1 MSGAPDHWRVET
13 LGRVL
18 SAIEAGKNFRCIEKP
33 PNDDQP
39 GVVKVSS
46 VTWGTFDELES
57 KTCPDQRL
65 FTERYLIRPGDFL
78 ISRANTL
85 ELVGAC
91 VVVGAVSRRLM
102 LSDKILR
109 LVMPEDLK
117 RWVLWFLRSKAGR
130 TQIEAKA
137 SGNQLSMRNIGQDGI
152 RGIELPLAPPDER
165 QRIVAAI
172 ESHFSRLDAATATL
186 ERVQRN
192 LERYRASVLK
202 AAVEGRL
209 VPTEAELAKKEG
221 RSYEPAS
228 VLLKRILAERRRR
241 WEEAELAKLKAKG
254 TAPADDRWKARYEE
268 PVAPDTDGL
277 PELPE
282 GWCWTTLEAI
292 AEVKGGLA
300 KGKHRRSDEKL
311 TAVPYLRVA
320 NVQRGHLDLSEV
332 KTIETTES
340 ELADLAL
347 RNGDVLFNEGGDRD
361 KLGRGWIWRSELPV
375 CIHQNHVF
383 RARLIAPQVLPEF
396 VSWHGNSN
404 GQRYFFDEGK
414 HTTNLAS
421 LSLRK
426 LRSLPVPLPPTA
438 EQVRI
443 KAEVERLLSLASE
456 AEAFSRTS
464 QHRTSRLRQSILKW
478 AFEGRLVDQP
488 PGAAPTTALVE
499 NPATMRRSASTEPSA
514 RR

>member
-1 MSGAPDHWRVET
+1 MSGAPDHWHAEK
-13 LGRVL
+13 LGEVL

-33 PNDDQP
+33 PDDGRP
-39 GVVKVSS
+39 GVVKVSA

-57 KTCPDQRL
+57 KTCPDPRL
-65 FTERYLIRPGDFL
+65 FNERYLIRPGDFL

-109 LVMPEDLK
+109 LVMPDDLK

-130 TQIEAKA
+130 SQIEAKA

-165 QRIVAAI
+165 QHIVAAI
-172 ESHFSRLDAATATL
+172 DSHFSRLDAATATL
-186 ERVQRN
+186 ERVHRN

-254 TAPADDRWKARYEE
+254 KAPTDDRWKDRYEE
-268 PVAPDTDGL
+268 PAAPDTDGL

-282 GWCWTTLEAI
+282 GWCWASVGQLISRPLANGRSVPTATDGFPVLRLTAI
-292 AEVKGGLA
+292 RSGRVLLSERKGGSWTRDDA
-300 KGKHRRSDEKL
+300 KEWLVAEGDFLVVRGNGSRDLVGRGGLVTTTPDPVAFPDTLIRVRIDAQHFEPRLLRLFWDSQVVRDFLQRTAKTTAGIYKINQGDLEKL
-311 TAVPYLRVA
+311 PL
-320 NVQRGHLDLSEV
+320 
-332 KTIETTES
+332 
-340 ELADLAL
+340 
-347 RNGDVLFNEGGDRD
+347 
-361 KLGRGWIWRSELPV
+361 
-375 CIHQNHVF
+375 
-383 RARLIAPQVLPEF
+383 
-396 VSWHGNSN
+396 
-404 GQRYFFDEGK
+404 
-414 HTTNLAS
+414 
-421 LSLRK
+421 
-426 LRSLPVPLPPTA
+426 PLPPYE
-438 EQVRI
+438 EQARLAGEI
-443 KAEVERLLSLASE
+443 ERLDSVATVEASRVE
-456 AEAFSRTS
+456 ATLVHIA
-464 QHRTSRLRQSILKW
+464 RLRQSILKW
-478 AFEGRLVDQP
+478 AFEGRLV
-488 PGAAPTTALVE
+488 
-499 NPATMRRSASTEPSA
+499 RSAGEHPLVDA
-514 RR
+514 ALAGRR